1 MINNVFK
8 FPNRYNCR
16 KTVAKSKSFIVN
28 TVKFHTP
35 IYQGVQIKPPCP
47 YPPGISIYQPWES
60 LEYGYFFKEHIYSK
74 LVKVKF
80 YI

>member
-8 FPNRYNCR
+8 FPNQYNCR
-16 KTVAKSKSFIVN
+16 KTVATSKSFGVN
-28 TVKFHTP
+28 TVKIP
-35 IYQGVQIKPPCP
+35 YPSIPRVQIKPPCP
-47 YPPGISIYQPWES
+47 YPPGISIHQPWES
-60 LEYGYFFKEHIYSK
+60 FEYGYFFKEHIYSK

>member
-16 KTVAKSKSFIVN
+16 KTVATSKSFIVN

-35 IYQGVQIKPPCP
+35 IYQGFRSNLPAPTPLEFPFINH
-47 YPPGISIYQPWES
+47 GSHLNMDISLKSTFTQNW
-60 LEYGYFFKEHIYSK
+60 
-74 LVKVKF
+74 
-80 YI
+80 